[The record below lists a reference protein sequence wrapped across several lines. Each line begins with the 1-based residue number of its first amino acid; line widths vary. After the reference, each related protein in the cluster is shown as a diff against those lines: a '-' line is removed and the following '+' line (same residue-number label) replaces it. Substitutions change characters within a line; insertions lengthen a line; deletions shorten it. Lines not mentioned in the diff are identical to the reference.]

1 MQAMHPAHLP
11 LISGEQKTMNKVQQ
25 NLLKIAPMTAV
36 LFLAGCTV
44 GPKYH
49 TPAATAQPAPVTY
62 KEVPAPSSNPQD
74 WKIAQPQ
81 DAMLHGKWWEIY
93 NDPQLNSLEDQL
105 NINNQNIKQAFEN
118 FMEARTLIAQ
128 ARSQLY
134 PTVGTTPA
142 YTRAHTS
149 GNLAGSS
156 GIAGGSSGETTNLFT
171 LPAEVSWEPDLWGK
185 IRNTIREY
193 QYSAQLSEAD
203 LENEKLTEQASLAV
217 YLFEL
222 RGQDALQKLYDD
234 TIEADK
240 KTVQLSRDRYETGV
254 DDLISLVEAEN
265 ALQNAEAAATNL
277 GIARAQYEH
286 AIAVLIGTTPS
297 SFSVPV
303 KPLEA
308 TPPAVPIGVPSQLL
322 ERRPDIAASERNMAA
337 ANAQIGI
344 ATAAYYPNL
353 VISAEAGFE
362 SSAIKNLLTW
372 PSRFWSV
379 GPSLSETI
387 FDAGLRRATVNQYI
401 AVYNADVAAYRQT
414 VLTAFQQVEDNLAAE
429 RIISKEIQQQDDAV
443 KSAQKYLELALAR
456 YETGVDQYLNVLVAQ
471 TTLLSDQQQL
481 ASLRIQSMTYSVQLV
496 EALGGGWDTS
506 QLPTPAQ
513 VSEKVTKS
521 AIEAPNQL
529 PAASPNP

>member
-1 MQAMHPAHLP
+1 
-11 LISGEQKTMNKVQQ
+11 
-25 NLLKIAPMTAV
+25 
-36 LFLAGCTV
+36 
-44 GPKYH
+44 
-49 TPAATAQPAPVTY
+49 
-62 KEVPAPSSNPQD
+62 
-74 WKIAQPQ
+74 
-81 DAMLHGKWWEIY
+81 
-93 NDPQLNSLEDQL
+93 
-105 NINNQNIKQAFEN
+105 
-118 FMEARTLIAQ
+118 MEARTLIAQ

-149 GNLAGSS
+149 GNLGGGNS
-156 GIAGGSSGETTNLFT
+156 GTAGGRSGATTNLFT

-217 YLFEL
+217 YLFEV

-297 SFSVPV
+297 SFSIPV
-303 KPLEA
+303 KPLSA
-308 TPPAVPIGVPSQLL
+308 TPPAVPVGVPSQLL

-353 VISAEAGFE
+353 TISADAGFE
-362 SSAIKNLLTW
+362 SSTIGNLLTW

-401 AVYNADVAAYRQT
+401 AVYNADVAGYRQT

-429 RIISKEIQQQDDAV
+429 RILSKELQQQDEAV
-443 KSAQKYLELALAR
+443 QSAQKYLELALAR

-481 ASLRIQSMTYSVQLV
+481 ATLRTQSMTYSVQLV

-521 AIEAPNQL
+521 AIEAPNQQ
-529 PAASPNP
+529 PASPPNP